1 MNTRSIGFIGGG
13 RIARIFLSGWTH
25 AQKLPARIVV
35 ADPNAG
41 TVVVVG
47 CPRSVRC
54 SATGQRLGVKRGR
67 VLKACR

>member
-1 MNTRSIGFIGGG
+1 MHTPAIGFIGGG
-13 RIARIFLSGWTH
+13 RITRIFLAGW
-25 AQKLPARIVV
+25 ARAGQLPARIVV